1 MVAHGILVGFED
13 PKAFKVLSLS
23 LKKNQRKFCKI
34 ERNTVLDFSR
44 FFLHDSRGNR
54 KE

>member
-23 LKKNQRKFCKI
+23 LKKSKKI
-34 ERNTVLDFSR
+34 L
-44 FFLHDSRGNR
+44 
-54 KE
+54 